1 MGNLK
6 ELQPGGEDT
15 FMSYDLPWAN
25 ASNAP
30 FRLFKSWVHE
40 GGIATPFIV
49 HRPHAMTLS
58 ADDGTGEIHHN
69 PWILMDIVA
78 TCCELGC
85 ISARSNSEGESFLPL
100 LQGMNVFYGCI
111 LLHKCILTNTRQQSY
126 SLQV

>member
-1 MGNLK
+1 VGNLK

-49 HRPHAMTLS
+49 HWPSAMTSLT
-58 ADDGTGEIHHN
+58 DGGVGEICHN

-85 ISARSNSEGESFLPL
+85 IPSHDKLQGESFLPL
-100 LQGMNVFYGCI
+100 LQGKNVLKWIHVAQVF
-111 LLHKCILTNTRQQSY
+111 TSY
-126 SLQV
+126 L